1 MPTNE
6 SPSNNHQSL
15 EDRIT
20 AVLDLIRPGIQ
31 DDGGDI
37 EFVGVDEAG
46 EVQIR
51 FLGACVGCPSSQI
64 TLRDGIARNLREQV
78 PEVSNVVAIS

>member
-1 MPTNE
+1 MTTDE
-6 SPSNNHQSL
+6 LSPNDAGNL
-15 EDRIT
+15 EDRIK
-20 AVLDLIRPGIQ
+20 AVLELIRPGIQ

-37 EFVGVDEAG
+37 EFIAVTDAG

-51 FLGACVGCPSSQI
+51 FLGACIGCPSSQI

-78 PEVSNVVAIS
+78 PEVSNVVAIT

>member
-1 MPTNE
+1 MMNSET
-6 SPSNNHQSL
+6 SSNDPQNL
-15 EDRIT
+15 EDRIKE
-20 AVLDLIRPGIQ
+20 VLDLIRPGIQ

-37 EFVGVDEAG
+37 EFIAVDEAG

-78 PEVSNVVAIS
+78 PEVSNVVAVG